1 MYGRTKLKYRSG
13 MSRFAMIVMPE
24 LLTIHSVNM
33 VFE

>member
-1 MYGRTKLKYRSG
+1 MYGRTKVKCRCDA
-13 MSRFAMIVMPE
+13 SRFAMTVMPE

>member
-1 MYGRTKLKYRSG
+1 MYGRTKVKYRCC
-13 MSRFAMIVMPE
+13 MSRFVMIVMPE